1 MPSSNTFPNGQ
12 TLTSSA
18 LSQTDINTIMQ
29 QITCFI
35 FGIVNMMPV
44 TATLVN
50 GSNQITL
57 ESVQSI
63 SVGFLITDLPGFG
76 LGLYGLLGYGT
87 GGNIPAGAKV
97 GSILGNVISMV
108 DANGQPLNALASIAE
123 TIFITDPTAGT
134 QVRQSWPS
142 NGAPGYG
149 QSDNVSFIR
158 CIEVDDWYN
167 KVPDYGVTAN
177 DDVSA
182 TLNIEKTRVWRV
194 SWELRG
200 PASYERAT
208 LLKTAMQLELIGDTL
223 APFNLFLVP
232 SIGNPQRL
240 PELYEGKWWE
250 RSDIHM
256 HFNEQVNDAIVTPT
270 VASIPVVVSNLNGV
284 QLNLDVE

>member
-1 MPSSNTFPNGQ
+1 MPSSNTFPNAQ

-44 TATLVN
+44 SATLVM
-50 GSNQITL
+50 GSNQITVD
-57 ESVQSI
+57 SVQGI
-63 SVGFLITDLPGFG
+63 SVGFQITDLPGYG
-76 LGLYGLLGYGT
+76 LGPYGLLGYGT
-87 GGNIPAGAKV
+87 GGNIPPGTTVK
-97 GSILGNVISMV
+97 SILGNVITMSE
-108 DANGQPLNALASIAE
+108 NALASITE

-149 QSDNVSFIR
+149 QNDNVSFIR
-158 CIEVDDWYN
+158 CIEIDDWYN
-167 KVPDYGVTAN
+167 KVPEYGVTAN

-182 TLNIEKTRVWRV
+182 MLNIEKTRVWRAF
-194 SWELRG
+194 WELRG
-200 PASYERAT
+200 PTSYERAT
-208 LLKTAMQLELIGDTL
+208 LLKTAMQLQLIGDSL
-223 APFNLFLVP
+223 SPFNLYLVP
-232 SIGNPQRL
+232 SIGNPQRM

-250 RSDIHM
+250 RSDISM